1 MRLIQVVV
9 GALLCA
15 ASLVTTAAE
24 SVWLYNITQDQV
36 VADIAADQVRP
47 MASITKLMTALV
59 ALEHDADLTRR
70 LRLVTPL
77 GSYLPRRSYTRGQ
90 LLEAV
95 LIKSDNAAA
104 ETLAHDYPGGRSAFI
119 QAMNHRAQIM
129 RLHHTRFADAS
140 GLSAGNVSTAAELA
154 LLIRVAAGNPVIRTT
169 AGQHQARI
177 TVQQGNRTATLNLN
191 HTSLSLL
198 TQFRNI
204 LASKTGLT
212 TPAGWCVALLV
223 QQDDQDW
230 VMVILGSRTRDQR
243 AQTVQ
248 QLMHQHVVP
257 HQWPTAN
264 VNTVRSSQP

>member
-1 MRLIQVVV
+1 MRLIQIAA

-15 ASLVTTAAE
+15 ASLVATAAE
-24 SVWLYNITQDQV
+24 SVWLYNITQDRV
-36 VADIAADQVRP
+36 VTNIAADQVRP

-59 ALEHDADLTRR
+59 ALDHDPDLTRS

-77 GSYLPRRSYTRGQ
+77 GSYLPRRNYTRGQ
-90 LLEAV
+90 LLKAV

-104 ETLAHDYPGGRSAFI
+104 ETLAHDYPGGRTAFV
-119 QAMNHRAQIM
+119 QAMNDRAQVM
-129 RLHHTRFADAS
+129 RLRHTRFVDAS
-140 GLSAGNVSTAAELA
+140 GLSSGNVSTAVELA
-154 LLIRVAAGNPVIRTT
+154 LLIRVAAGNSVIRTT
-169 AGQHQARI
+169 AGQHPARI
-177 TVQQGNRTATLNLN
+177 TVQQGKRTTTLNLN
-191 HTSLSLL
+191 HSSLSLL
-198 TQFRNI
+198 TQFRSI

-230 VMVILGSRTRDQR
+230 VMVVLGSRTRDQR

-257 HQWPTAN
+257 HQWPVAN
-264 VNTVRSSQP
+264 VNTTKSSQP